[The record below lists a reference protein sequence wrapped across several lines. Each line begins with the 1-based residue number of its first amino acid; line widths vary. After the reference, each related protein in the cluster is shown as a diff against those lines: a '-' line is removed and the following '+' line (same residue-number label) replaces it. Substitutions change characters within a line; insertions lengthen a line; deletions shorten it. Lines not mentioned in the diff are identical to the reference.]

1 MASGLEKLPKGSS
14 FSKDLGGIDTSA
26 ASYVRPGVAEQ
37 SILPALMQMG
47 LDTYKGAVKNDV
59 QTDVE
64 AQMKGQVDA
73 WLNQSQN
80 NDDATALGELLS
92 ASRDELNVKGLEPTE
107 ADKQVVTGLYKDFIS
122 KKKAVDQGNW
132 SIARFNTTVEAKL
145 KEYMNKYPHLT
156 QEIRQASASALGY
169 DVTGADIQYA
179 WDLAQQ
185 RMKDEAKGDERLM
198 SQAETMI
205 KQFNLG
211 TFSELNSIGPAAFIQ
226 KYAQVQQDSQ
236 NLALTLNKVQGGE
249 TISKIQAGEAL
260 TKASAQVFSNLNSTL
275 EKVSGI
281 KGFNITQ
288 LEETAKTNPELYS
301 QMLGRAKAM
310 LNDYKNQFAPL
321 GMAAGSDRYNIFV
334 NRMDNMDKLLTDAI
348 KDPSL
353 LKGLD
358 NKFSYEDYT
367 TLEGFRVQY
376 PELAGF
382 FTISDKYGLFNA
394 PTLTASV
401 QNTPQWRGFLEA
413 MGRGEAP
420 RTGDP
425 VRDQATVGMIQDVA
439 EGLISRTE
447 DPVAKQYYMQAM
459 SSLSDYASRKG
470 NLTSKE
476 VAGIYSTLANPQA
489 IPLIDELERNHVDVV
504 TLRDLGLKSIQSSIG
519 ALADIAEKNGLEL
532 EISPNGNVLT
542 RPAKPIAGDNPV
554 AASARIRT
562 AQEKA
567 RLISNDIAT
576 VVKGIA
582 HIENRT
588 DYIPFR
594 KEIFGLIGLGG
605 TNKAMDV
612 DPQKAS
618 KLQQLLKRRD
628 SISTEFTVDRP
639 VDTTPNPG
647 NRTAAEAF
655 RN

>member
-1 MASGLEKLPKGSS
+1 
-14 FSKDLGGIDTSA
+14 
-26 ASYVRPGVAEQ
+26 
-37 SILPALMQMG
+37 
-47 LDTYKGAVKNDV
+47 
-59 QTDVE
+59 
-64 AQMKGQVDA
+64 
-73 WLNQSQN
+73 
-80 NDDATALGELLS
+80 
-92 ASRDELNVKGLEPTE
+92 
-107 ADKQVVTGLYKDFIS
+107 
-122 KKKAVDQGNW
+122 
-132 SIARFNTTVEAKL
+132 
-145 KEYMNKYPHLT
+145 
-156 QEIRQASASALGY
+156 
-169 DVTGADIQYA
+169 
-179 WDLAQQ
+179 
-185 RMKDEAKGDERLM
+185 
-198 SQAETMI
+198 
-205 KQFNLG
+205 
-211 TFSELNSIGPAAFIQ
+211 
-226 KYAQVQQDSQ
+226 
-236 NLALTLNKVQGGE
+236 
-249 TISKIQAGEAL
+249 
-260 TKASAQVFSNLNSTL
+260 
-275 EKVSGI
+275 
-281 KGFNITQ
+281 
-288 LEETAKTNPELYS
+288 
-301 QMLGRAKAM
+301 
-310 LNDYKNQFAPL
+310 
-321 GMAAGSDRYNIFV
+321 
-334 NRMDNMDKLLTDAI
+334 
-348 KDPSL
+348 
-353 LKGLD
+353 
-358 NKFSYEDYT
+358 
-367 TLEGFRVQY
+367 
-376 PELAGF
+376 
-382 FTISDKYGLFNA
+382 
-394 PTLTASV
+394 
-401 QNTPQWRGFLEA
+401 

-425 VRDQATVGMIQDVA
+425 VRDQATVGMIQNVA

-542 RPAKPIAGDNPV
+542 RPTKLVSGDNPV
-554 AASARIRT
+554 TASARVRA